1 MKKRLWIYPVLC
13 LVLGGGMMTYF
24 IPQKQV
30 TEFDYSV
37 LWESKRKLPE
47 KVAMD
52 GYLAGNIARSNQ
64 DLERAITAYTKVLE
78 KDPEN
83 LPLAESTFL
92 LAMIQGNLNAVIPY
106 LNKIQNNKMLPDY
119 AQIAVA
125 YQAKDYKKALN
136 LLNKK
141 HPHEGDPLLLPLI
154 KTWIYAAQ
162 NQSANALKILNTLKG
177 KPFIVGYQKI
187 LLGIYFKDNDLVQEG
202 IRQIGDNDILAIG
215 YFPLLQ
221 KIITETGNWDRSILH
236 QKYQELQRNY
246 PATADLLIQI
256 GQIELTLQ
264 QGLAESFYL
273 VSALGA
279 DGKFTREESL
289 AANTLALFLDP
300 EKQLSLV
307 WGAELSEGLNLPKV
321 ALSYYNRLKFHSAT
335 LEFKKASNLM
345 LLGKNNEAL
354 SILEQL
360 EKTNKNSVPL
370 LTLLG
375 QAYREENQPQRAL
388 EIYNRLIP
396 LLENNPQNKPLMQA
410 YMIRGMLY
418 GPQDSDKML
427 SDLQHAQKLDPNNIL
442 ILNDLGYHQLELGQ
456 IEEGFDLVQRAHQKK
471 PNDPY
476 ILDSLAF
483 GYFKKGQISSA
494 LPFAERAVDLMP
506 QSALINAHLGDI
518 YAALGRKR
526 EAAFQYKK
534 ALDLNT
540 DLTNDLTQELQ
551 EKIKEKK

>member
-246 PATADLLIQI
+246 PATADLLVQI
-256 GQIELTLQ
+256 GQTELTLQ